1 MAVNPVNA
9 PERLS
14 DVVLAVFA
22 TDLYEDQ
29 TEADARIYYN
39 DIDNPFILNTAV
51 AITKLKAIDVIKQ
64 VNIQSLDLLT
74 ESEHLRII
82 ECDQV
87 VSLETD
93 SEEAENVGADDS
105 DIFSL
110 ASLSTTETS
119 SKPSRRFPK
128 YLSDNYLA

>member
-22 TDLYEDQ
+22 TDLYEDK
-29 TEADARIYYN
+29 TEADVRIYYN

-51 AITKLKAIDVIKQ
+51 AITKLKAIDQKQ

-119 SKPSRRFPK
+119 SKRSRRFPK
-128 YLSDNYLA
+128 HLSENYLA

>member
-14 DVVLAVFA
+14 DVVLAVLL

-51 AITKLKAIDVIKQ
+51 AIIKLKAIDVIKQ

-74 ESEHLRII
+74 ESEYLSII
-82 ECDQV
+82 EYGHV
-87 VSLETD
+87 VALATD
-93 SEEAENVGADDS
+93 SEEAGADDS
-105 DIFSL
+105 DV
-110 ASLSTTETS
+110 
-119 SKPSRRFPK
+119 FP
-128 YLSDNYLA
+128 

>member
-29 TEADARIYYN
+29 TEADVRIYYN

-93 SEEAENVGADDS
+93 SEEVENVGADDS
-105 DIFSL
+105 DIF
-110 ASLSTTETS
+110 
-119 SKPSRRFPK
+119 P
-128 YLSDNYLA
+128 